1 MRIGEHV
8 RAEMAHAKESA
19 PSPLIGASG
28 GLARALADGVKG
40 VSETMEAPTASD
52 PRLYRR

>member
-8 RAEMAHAKESA
+8 RAEMAHANASA
-19 PSPLIGASG
+19 PPSLLGAPA

-40 VSETMEAPTASD
+40 VSETVEEPAAAD